1 MENKKKNFL
10 NIPKGVKYLLVLIAG
25 LFLGWLFFHSAASQP
40 SATGAGHQAEED
52 IWTCSMD
59 PQVRQHHP
67 GKCPI
72 CGMDLIKVKAGE
84 EMKAATNI
92 DGVMMSDEA
101 IALANIQTVI
111 VGSAGGNKEIRL
123 FGKIQPDQRLQES
136 QSAYVAGRIE
146 RLMISAVGDHVSRG
160 QTLAIIYSPELYT
173 AEQELV
179 SALGYPN
186 VQQRKMLVEAAVEKL
201 RLFNIPMSQINTV
214 MKNRKASPYVPLK
227 ANTSGTVIAK
237 NVNQGDYVKQGDVL
251 LQVANLSRIWATFQA
266 YEGDLPFIKR
276 GQTIQFT
283 AEALPGKTF
292 TGRISFIDPV
302 LNAQTR
308 TAGVRVELSNP
319 SGFFKPEMLIVGN
332 AAAQMKQTS
341 DQIIIPKSAVLWT
354 GKRSIVY
361 VKDSEGKQP
370 IFVLRQVTLGASL
383 PDSYVVLDGLAE
395 GEEIVTDGAFAIDA
409 SAQLDGKKSMMN
421 Q

>member
-1 MENKKKNFL
+1 MENITKNSPAVL
-10 NIPKGVKYLLVLIAG
+10 RWIKYLLVLVVG
-25 LFLGWLFFHSAASQP
+25 LFLGWLFFHGATSKSPAATEKSA
-40 SATGAGHQAEED
+40 ED
-52 IWTCSMD
+52 EIWTCSMD

-84 EMKAATNI
+84 EVKADNSM
-92 DGVMMSDEA
+92 DGVMMSEEA
-101 IALANIQTVI
+101 MALANIQTET

-123 FGKIQPDQRLQES
+123 FGKIHPDQRLQES

-146 RLMISAVGDHVSRG
+146 RLMISAVGDRVSRG
-160 QTLAIIYSPELYT
+160 QTLAVIYSPELYT

-179 SALGYPN
+179 SALAYPN
-186 VQQRKMLVEAAVEKL
+186 VQQRKMLVDASIEKL
-201 RLFNIPMSQINTV
+201 NLLNVPMAQINAV
-214 MKNRKASPYVPLK
+214 MKSRKASSYVPLK
-227 ANTSGTVIAK
+227 ANTSGTVIMK

-251 LQVANLSRIWATFQA
+251 LQVANLSRVWATFQA
-266 YEGDLPFIKR
+266 YEGDLPFIKC

-292 TGRISFIDPV
+292 RGRISFIDPV

-319 SGFFKPEMLIVGN
+319 SGMFKPEMLIVGN

-341 DQIIIPKSAVLWT
+341 DQIVIPKSAVLWT
-354 GKRSIVY
+354 GKRSVVY
-361 VKDSEGKQP
+361 VKDDANGQP
-370 IFVLRQVTLGASL
+370 IFVLRQITLGASL
-383 PDSYVVLDGLAE
+383 PDGYVVLDGLAA
-395 GEEIVTDGAFAIDA
+395 GEEIVTNGAFSIDA